1 MLAPCIKKARHH
13 TLSKFVIACAFALTA
28 NCLPL
33 PVYGQAAAPPP
44 SAQSKAPSLQEQCA
58 GLRAQQWL
66 TGLQKA
72 RAPTHIESKVSVLP
86 GGLTTKLQLP
96 APPSPGEFYCA
107 KFVKDGLMAQVTEF
121 KVSQDD
127 PKRTELTV
135 MLPDIGFGWQRTL
148 ELTVMSFPI
157 DPNGMLNPASPGA
170 YAARQFPVSSGPFC
184 MFVSVLVVV
193 LAYAAAVLALGRVGT
208 SYSWNPV
215 YLTSDSNDKASL
227 SQFQI
232 FAFTL
237 IVLWLLT
244 FIVLRT
250 GLLSD
255 ISQDVLLLL
264 GISAA
269 GAAGTKVAN
278 HMKKRLSYENW
289 AWLRNRQWLTTY
301 ETGIGQAADP
311 RRARWGDLLKTNGDF
326 DIYSFQLA
334 VFSIVVAYALL
345 DGVDKLA
352 TFTIPENLKAL
363 LGLSNVVYIGGKAI
377 NPDSVGEI
385 DKKLTDLRNAELVW
399 LGQVI
404 NVVKPLTGQQ
414 AKLNAA
420 ITAAPEKYQAYMGIA
435 REAARMLKSLYGSE
449 ETKFKLEVI
458 ADSDL
463 APEFP

>member
-1 MLAPCIKKARHH
+1 MLAPRIKKAQRH
-13 TLSKFVIACAFALTA
+13 TIPEFVIACVFALAA
-28 NCLPL
+28 NCLL
-33 PVYGQAAAPPP
+33 FSAYGQAEAPPP
-44 SAQSKAPSLQEQCA
+44 GAQSKTPSLQEQCA
-58 GLRAQQWL
+58 AVPAQQWL
-66 TGLQKA
+66 AGPQKA
-72 RAPTHIESKVSVLP
+72 RTPTHIESKMGVLP
-86 GGLTTKLQLP
+86 GGLTTKLQLLE
-96 APPSPGEFYCA
+96 PPSPDEFYCA

-121 KVSQDD
+121 KVSQDA

-135 MLPDIGFGWQRTL
+135 ILPDIGFGWQRTL
-148 ELTVMSFPI
+148 QLTVMSFPV
-157 DPNGMLNPASPGA
+157 DSNGMLNPDSPGA
-170 YAARQFPVSSGPFC
+170 YAARQFPVSSGPFS

-208 SYSWNPV
+208 SYTWNPV
-215 YLTSDSNDKASL
+215 YLTSDSHDKASL

-301 ETGIGQAADP
+301 ETGIGLTADT

-345 DGVDKLA
+345 DGMDKLA

-377 NPDSVGEI
+377 NPDSVGEL
-385 DKKLTDLRNAELVW
+385 DKRVTDLRNAELIW

-404 NVVKPLTGQQ
+404 NAVKPLTGQL
-414 AKLNAA
+414 AKLDAA
-420 ITAAPEKYQAYMGIA
+420 MTAAPKEYQAYMGIA
-435 REAARMLKSLYGSE
+435 REVARMLKSQYGSE
-449 ETKFKLEVI
+449 GTKFKTEQI
-458 ADSDL
+458 EDIDL
-463 APEFP
+463 MPVFP